1 MNIVL
6 IIVVIIVILSII
18 YIYCNNKNNSIP
30 ISNLINTRID
40 SNTSIDDINKYNKD
54 GMQLI
59 YSNEMKDMNRI
70 KQDFVFEEQPLGT
83 LGTGDQNYTGDK
95 LVKLTN
101 NGLYLGINNNSDI
114 VNGIFDNRQWDSTK
128 MTGRTNIR
136 YCYGTIECK
145 LRCPDLV
152 GAWPAFWLNFCSG
165 NYTPDSKGVM
175 SLQGYLPDHPFP
187 CNMFWPPE
195 IDIMERFSP
204 GIDDD
209 KLKILKSKNINVS
222 GEYNQNQS
230 SLHSPNQYT
239 GPPVDNVNTNQWCP
253 CGLCDSAGPN
263 EGPVTDTNKCSE
275 RKPGNGWCFGTSLFF
290 RDLKK
295 KHASKSFIVYKCT
308 WTPEKVEFYMDD
320 IFYGSIDYRTM
331 AFYQN
336 GSVGPVVIPS
346 VPMFPI
352 FNTSIMGFQNL
363 GKQDSRLGITSFL
376 NFDDKNQFKKDGIE
390 IEWLRIYQ
398 DKNGSGLNPKITDT
412 QRQTIMSTKSGVS
425 RHSEVSN
432 VGQIFTPNSTLEEQ
446 LDLSNKVV
454 NNVCKHLTDLGDNFC
469 LGMDSAMVA
478 NNGGVFGS
486 PLPIQKA
493 EAVLAYSSDKYNLKC
508 NAKDCQKLNYNVMP
522 PEFAQSDWYNK
533 YGNPEHDLS
542 PKAPCSGQQTVDGKN
557 ISQYKCV

>member
-1 MNIVL
+1 MNIL
-6 IIVVIIVILSII
+6 IIILIIIVILSII
-18 YIYCNNKNNSIP
+18 FIYCNNKNKSIP
-30 ISNLINTRID
+30 ITSVNKRID
-40 SNTSIDDINKYNKD
+40 PNTTINDINKYNKD
-54 GMQLI
+54 GMILI
-59 YSNEMKDMNRI
+59 YSNEMKDMDRI
-70 KQDFVFEEQPLGT
+70 KKDFVFEEQPVGT

-152 GAWPAFWLNFCSG
+152 GVWPAFWLNFCSG
-165 NYTPDSKGVM
+165 TYTPDSKGVM
-175 SLQGYLPDHPFP
+175 SLKGYLPDHPFP

-195 IDIMERFSP
+195 IDIMERYSP

-230 SLHSPNQYT
+230 SLHSPNQYS
-239 GPPVDNVNTNQWCP
+239 GPAINNVDINTNQWCP

-263 EGPVTDTNKCSE
+263 EGPVTDTNKCTE
-275 RKPGNGWCFGTSLFF
+275 RTPGNGWCFGTSLFF
-290 RDLKK
+290 RDLKS

-320 IFYGSIDYRTM
+320 VFYGSIDYRTM

-336 GSVGPVVIPS
+336 GSVAPVVIPS

-363 GKQDSRLGITSFL
+363 ANQQPLLGITSFL
-376 NFDDKNQFKKDGIE
+376 NFDNKNQFKK
-390 IEWLRIYQ
+390 
-398 DKNGSGLNPKITDT
+398 
-412 QRQTIMSTKSGVS
+412 
-425 RHSEVSN
+425 
-432 VGQIFTPNSTLEEQ
+432 EEE
-446 LDLSNKVV
+446 N
-454 NNVCKHLTDLGDNFC
+454 
-469 LGMDSAMVA
+469 
-478 NNGGVFGS
+478 
-486 PLPIQKA
+486 
-493 EAVLAYSSDKYNLKC
+493 
-508 NAKDCQKLNYNVMP
+508 
-522 PEFAQSDWYNK
+522 
-533 YGNPEHDLS
+533 
-542 PKAPCSGQQTVDGKN
+542 
-557 ISQYKCV
+557 